1 MSEKK
6 PKECEKCG
14 FVVCK
19 CDMIK
24 KISFKRIK
32 FPDDHKDNT
41 NFELDKLK
49 EELDKISKTENLEI
63 KKLQQKVKSSKDDQ
77 EIIVLSKLI
86 IELDPNTFAAY
97 MDLTSALMRSNQMDD
112 VEKWYRKLIAQII
125 SADLP
130 PNSNLSFFGY
140 FGHILFT
147 IRNYLER

>member
-24 KISFKRIK
+24 KISYETPK
-32 FPDDHKDNT
+32 FPDDHEDNT

-49 EELDKISKTENLEI
+49 EEFNKISKTENLEI
-63 KKLQQKVKSSKDDQ
+63 KKIQQKVKSSKDDQ

-97 MDLTSALMRSNQMDD
+97 TDLTSALMRSNQMDEA
-112 VEKWYRKLIAQII
+112 EKWYRKLIAQLT

-130 PNSNLSFFGY
+130 PNSNLAFLGY
-140 FGHILFT
+140 FGHILYKN
-147 IRNYLER
+147 I